1 MIKKYLH
8 AGITYVR
15 LLFIKWFGNLEFFS
29 YTPRNHFG
37 KHVTLVFDKGSNISF
52 GRDVGLRDNVT
63 LSARNGAT
71 IKLGDGV
78 FLNNGCQVI
87 AHHSIILEDNGNT
100 GGGAVFHAPA
110 RIPIECLYHPDL
122 STIIAFF
129 RYDMGSVFI
138 QIENHSTGE
147 CDQVTVNALAGAMPF
162 PISGS
167 PGYWSISFLLCNG
180 KEYCGEFEI

>member
-87 AHHSIILEDNGNT
+87 AHHSIILEDNVKCGQNT
-100 GGGAVFHAPA
+100 MFFDHDYDYLKKDGLKNKVFK
-110 RIPIECLYHPDL
+110 
-122 STIIAFF
+122 
-129 RYDMGSVFI
+129 
-138 QIENHSTGE
+138 TGE
-147 CDQVTVNALAGAMPF
+147 IHIGKNTWIGAGSIILRGTTIGDNCIIGAGSIVKGNIPSNHMYVQKREHSITEILIDQ
-162 PISGS
+162 
-167 PGYWSISFLLCNG
+167 
-180 KEYCGEFEI
+180 

>member
-1 MIKKYLH
+1 MRSFVKVILSIVML
-8 AGITYVR
+8 ASPV
-15 LLFIKWFGNLEFFS
+15 LL
-29 YTPRNHFG
+29 R
-37 KHVTLVFDKGSNISF
+37 
-52 GRDVGLRDNVT
+52 
-63 LSARNGAT
+63 AQ
-71 IKLGDGV
+71 DGGEV
-78 FLNNGCQVI
+78 V
-87 AHHSIILEDNGNT
+87 IILEDNGNT